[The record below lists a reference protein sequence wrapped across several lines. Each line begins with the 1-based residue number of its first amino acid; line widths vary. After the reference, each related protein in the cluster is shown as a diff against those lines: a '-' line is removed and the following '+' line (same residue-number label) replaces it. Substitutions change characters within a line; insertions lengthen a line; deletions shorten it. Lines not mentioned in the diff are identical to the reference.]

1 MNQILSKSKVTKIRL
16 NMLTFWLPVRR
27 TYQDLCSKLTPQEK
41 IELESIFQLKQ
52 KFHVFWKHNYITHS
66 YKVWHKL
73 SHECFR
79 TYLWFLLWIIANK
92 KKIKILSRELRLPA
106 TYAHLG
112 ANLTNLLRLQSLMFL
127 LLNFFRWK
135 SCWWFCCWWT
145 HCCKMCWRYSQ
156 SMHVSVSFYLTW
168 S

>member
-41 IELESIFQLKQ
+41 IELESIFQLKR
-52 KFHVFWKHNYITHS
+52 KSHVFWKHNIKHS

-73 SHECFR
+73 SYECFR
-79 TYLWFLLWIIANK
+79 TFLWFFTLDYCK
-92 KKIKILSRELRLPA
+92 QKRKIKLVQGTPTTSN
-106 TYAHLG
+106 YAHL
-112 ANLTNLLRLQSLMFL
+112 SLMFL

-156 SMHVSVSFYLTW
+156 GMHVSVSFYLTW
-168 S
+168 T